1 MLCFIPLLCVSSEKF
16 YWVIAFMNILLIG
29 KYTWFQINNKFEQIA
44 NVENEKVIEATI
56 DEAYANYNDYSQ
68 YYFIDTGLQNYRMDK
83 IYVLYKSDKQFI
95 VISDR
100 AKCNTEINQ
109 LYEKAVKEIEGY
121 RLIESKN
128 HINILIHE

>member
-83 IYVLYKSDKQFI
+83 IYELYKSDKQFI

>member
-109 LYEKAVKEIEGY
+109 K
-121 RLIESKN
+121 
-128 HINILIHE
+128 

>member
-1 MLCFIPLLCVSSEKF
+1 
-16 YWVIAFMNILLIG
+16 MNILLIG

>member
-1 MLCFIPLLCVSSEKF
+1 
-16 YWVIAFMNILLIG
+16 
-29 KYTWFQINNKFEQIA
+29 
-44 NVENEKVIEATI
+44 
-56 DEAYANYNDYSQ
+56 
-68 YYFIDTGLQNYRMDK
+68 MDK
-83 IYVLYKSDKQFI
+83 IYELYKSDKQFI